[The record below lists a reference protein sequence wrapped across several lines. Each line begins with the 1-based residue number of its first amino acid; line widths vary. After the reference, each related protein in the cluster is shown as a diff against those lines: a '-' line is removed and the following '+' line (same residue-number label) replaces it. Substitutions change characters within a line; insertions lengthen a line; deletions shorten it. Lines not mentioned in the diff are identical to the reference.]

1 MALQS
6 WTTDGSTGR
15 NNWYWRQIVEDVGYD
30 VTTNTSTVYV
40 TAQIKGT
47 YWYGTV
53 YTSINCNGEVR
64 NETHNYSSATYFS
77 DWTTI
82 QWASFTVSHN
92 SDGTKTIG
100 VSASLDAPG
109 ISPYNASAS
118 GNYSLTTIPRAT
130 PCPAVSGYIE
140 DLCDFNLSPYA
151 AFSHSI
157 NLSWKNKNYYLQS
170 DGTLGTSEYKFGYS
184 DTPIFDID
192 ASYYQEFT
200 DSDRMN
206 ATTTLRT
213 YSGTTLI
220 GTTTNTFTFIC
231 NPAKCNPSITSYEF
245 YDNNDITV
253 ALTDNN
259 LDIISGASN
268 VIVNPTIKI
277 SSQYD
282 TATTISRMIADGVEY
297 SETPFD
303 IGTLQKNYVD
313 VTIYNSR
320 NMYYQTSLQGKG
332 RFIQY
337 FPTTFNISKLARPEP
352 TTGEVSIKYSG
363 NIFND
368 YFDTNKQHKNTLT
381 ITWKYREKGT
391 SEYTN
396 GGTLSPT
403 LKDNTY
409 SGEESLGT
417 IFDYQ
422 KQYEFIFTITDSIYT
437 YDSTVQNVPRGYPI
451 FYWTKDKVR
460 ILEDLYVKNKK
471 IGDADFC
478 QLTSNVELQDIAAD
492 TWKEVE
498 TWGTE
503 INYGEYE
510 ANASRGELVI
520 KNTEL
525 IQLSGKI
532 AGLGYA
538 VVEYLV
544 NDSSGNSAIINSE
557 TGNPRAL
564 YQFGGNK
571 YWSTSLPTM
580 YLSLDVNK
588 TYYIKLRISGYN
600 ETFSLNTGFG
610 KYATWIS
617 ALKIK

>member
-6 WTTDGSTGR
+6 WTTNGSTGK

-30 VTTNTSTVYV
+30 VATNTSTVYV

-100 VSASLDAPG
+100 VSTSLDAPG

-118 GNYSLTTIPRAT
+118 GSYTLTTIPRAT

-140 DLCDFNLSPYA
+140 DFCDFNLSPYA

-170 DGTLGTSEYKFGYS
+170 DGTLGSSEYKFGYS
-184 DTPIFDID
+184 EKPIFDID

-200 DSDRMN
+200 DSDKMN

-245 YDNNDITV
+245 YDNNNITV
-253 ALTDNN
+253 ALTNNN

-282 TATTISRMIADGVEY
+282 TATTISRMIADGVQY
-297 SETPFD
+297 SEIPFNV
-303 IGTLQKNYVD
+303 GTLQKNYVD

-368 YFDTNKQHKNTLT
+368 YFDVNKQHKNTLI

-437 YDSTVQNVPRGYPI
+437 YDTTVQNVPRGYPI

-460 ILEDLYVKNKK
+460 ILEDLYVKDMKLGGEFYSTEETK
-471 IGDADFC
+471 IGTWIDGKPLYRKVLSKAGLHSETKENINHNITNPDKIWITGGFVYSIARVVTLPMVGYNGE
-478 QLTSNVELQDIAAD
+478 LTSKVDV
-492 TWKEVE
+492 WVE
-498 TWGTE
+498 TNESAIKLYSNGGWGNEWTFYII
-503 INYGEYE
+503 INYT
-510 ANASRGELVI
+510 
-520 KNTEL
+520 KTTD
-525 IQLSGKI
+525 
-532 AGLGYA
+532 
-538 VVEYLV
+538 VVETNKLLINYDV
-544 NDSSGNSAIINSE
+544 PENEESDS
-557 TGNPRAL
+557 
-564 YQFGGNK
+564 
-571 YWSTSLPTM
+571 
-580 YLSLDVNK
+580 
-588 TYYIKLRISGYN
+588 
-600 ETFSLNTGFG
+600 
-610 KYATWIS
+610 
-617 ALKIK
+617 